1 MICNNCGRQI
11 QNEAANFCEYC
22 GFSFR
27 EQRQGTEAGAVPEPG
42 QSFLPRQD
50 MQQRPLSMS
59 GMEQFPSGMTQ
70 AGLPQGEAQDKPI
83 SFLGWL
89 GTYALLLVPY
99 VGWLIFIVMLFVWAF
114 SNSTPATKK
123 NWARVTLI
131 FVGILII
138 ALLVL
143 MIFVYMPYYQ
153 QMMSGDFDFNSFYKG
168 LSNNLQ

>member
-27 EQRQGTEAGAVPEPG
+27 EQRQGTGAGTVPEPG
-42 QSFLPRQD
+42 QSFLSRQD
-50 MQQRPLSMS
+50 RQQRPLSMS
-59 GMEQFPSGMTQ
+59 GMEQFPSGMT
-70 AGLPQGEAQDKPI
+70 QDKPI

-114 SNSTPATKK
+114 GNSTPATKK

-143 MIFVYMPYYQ
+143 MILVYMPYYQ

-168 LSNNLQ
+168 LSNNIQ